1 MVNITTDEAS
11 VLMKAARGAIEN
23 AVKKSDEFSIK
34 DVPKNLMEKSG
45 VFVTIYVNDELRGC
59 IGYPRPTNPLINATV
74 ECAISAAFN
83 DMRFAPIIE
92 KDLKN
97 MRLEVTV
104 LTAPEE
110 VKAKKRKDLVNEIKI
125 GKDGIIV
132 VLGIYSGLLL
142 PQVAV
147 EEDWDAETFL
157 GQACM
162 KAGLSAVEWLNDRVQ
177 VFKFQGKIFTESKG
191 KTVEKK
197 LV

>member
-1 MVNITTDEAS
+1 MVNLTTDEAS

-23 AVKKSDEFSIK
+23 TVKKSDEFSVK
-34 DVPKNLMEKSG
+34 DVPKNLMERSG

-59 IGYPRPTNPLINATV
+59 IGYPRPTNSLINATV

-92 KDLKN
+92 KELKN
-97 MRLEVTV
+97 MRLEITV

-110 VKAKKRKDLVNEIKI
+110 IKVKKRKEIVNEISV
-125 GKDGIIV
+125 GKDGVIV

-147 EEDWDAETFL
+147 EENWDAETFL

-162 KAGLSAVEWLNDRVQ
+162 KAGLSPAEWLNDRVQ

-191 KTVEKK
+191 KIIEKR